1 MNIWRLLIVVLS
13 IVVLLS
19 SMLAP
24 PHGHVLFAV
33 LLPACVFITFLREAS
48 RAVISDDT
56 APAFLAR
63 ALLTS
68 RAPPVP

>member
-33 LLPACVFITFLREAS
+33 LLPACVFITFLREAPRS
-48 RAVISDDT
+48 VPSDDT
-56 APAFLAR
+56 PPAFLAR
-63 ALLTS
+63 VLLTS
-68 RAPPVP
+68 RAPPVS